1 MLKKRFVGD
10 TLIEVMFAAG
20 IFSMVAISVV
30 ALMNNSTTKI
40 QMALESTMTRNEID
54 SEAEALRFVQS
65 AYVAELSMKAPV
77 STYGRLWDTIKNK
90 AVSTESDVQAVM
102 DFSPRTCAELYE
114 ANGQAK
120 KYGFIINYRK
130 LNEINQSTDGSPVLY
145 TGANSSLLREATL
158 YPRLIFGGKDEMR
171 EAGNGVN
178 APTNLTAAEGIFIVA
193 VKDIAKTN
201 VVDATGVTGASAF
214 FDFYIRSCSVAPG
227 SDVPTL
233 MSTVIRL
240 YDPDVAN

>member
-1 MLKKRFVGD
+1 MKLRYKHIITAFFLLTSLSVAAQTRIYSEMGSNYKKPKAKTNSAGLYTDQYDGVHHLMGLQVEGAYSTLFASPKVMLASPGGY
-10 TLIEVMFAAG
+10 AAG
-20 IFSMVAISVV
+20 LTLQYAY
-30 ALMNNSTTKI
+30 LNGP
-40 QMALESTMTRNEID
+40 L
-54 SEAEALRFVQS
+54 FVQTG
-65 AYVAELSMKAPV
+65 VGV
-77 STYGRLWDTIKNK
+77 RWQDVKNK
-90 AVSTESDVQAVM
+90 VEDQKYMRDDV
-102 DFSPRTCAELYE
+102 DK
-114 ANGQAK
+114 ANMLSHVTYAFEQ
-120 KYGFIINYRK
+120 R
-130 LNEINQSTDGSPVLY
+130 
-145 TGANSSLLREATL
+145 
-158 YPRLIFGGKDEMR
+158 KDEMR